1 MKILVVGGGGR
12 EHALCWKIKK
22 SPLVENIYCAP
33 GNAGISK
40 IADCIDIDATDIE
53 GLKEFAIQNSVDL
66 TVVGPEQ
73 PLTMGI
79 VDLFEKNNLKIFGPD
94 KAASELEGSK
104 VFSKNLMK
112 KYSIPTAKYETFTDL
127 NSALEWIKDLE
138 GPFVVKADGLAAG
151 KGVIICSSIEEG
163 EKALKSIIHEKAFGD
178 AGNKVVI
185 EEFLHGEEASVFV
198 LTDGENYLLL
208 EASQDH
214 KAIFDNDKGP
224 NTGGMGAYCPAP
236 IVTKE
241 VLDKVERQI
250 IIPTIK
256 GLNSEGIK
264 YKGVLYVGLMIH
276 EGEVKVLEY
285 NCRFGDPET
294 QPVLM
299 KMESDIV
306 PLFMEIAEGRLNTA
320 SLNWKEGS
328 TICVVMSS
336 KGYPGS
342 YDKGVKLSSLG
353 ELRES
358 DDVVLFHAG
367 TKYEDDSIV
376 TNGGRVLGLTVIDN
390 SISAA
395 IDKVYNNI
403 SKIDDGTLYY
413 RTDIGKKAVNKG

>member
-1 MKILVVGGGGR
+1 MKILVIGGGGR

-22 SPLVENIYCAP
+22 SPMVEKVYCAP

-40 IADCIDIDATDIE
+40 IATCVDINATDLV
-53 GLKEFAIQNSVDL
+53 GLKEFALENSIDL

-79 VDLFEKNNLKIFGPD
+79 VDLFEKNNLKVFGPD

-104 VFSKNLMK
+104 VFSKDLMK

-127 NSALEWIKDLE
+127 DAAASWIKNIN

-151 KGVIICSSIEEG
+151 KGVIICNSIEEG
-163 EKALKSIIHEKAFGD
+163 EKALKSIIQDKAFGE
-178 AGNKVVI
+178 AGNKVVV
-185 EEFLHGEEASVFV
+185 EEFLKGEEASIFV
-198 LTDGENYLLL
+198 LTDGNKYMLL
-208 EASQDH
+208 ESSQDH
-214 KAIFDNDKGP
+214 KAIFDNDTGP

-241 VLDKVERQI
+241 VLEKVEKQI
-250 IIPTIK
+250 VVPTIK
-256 GLNSEGIK
+256 GLNSEGIN
-264 YKGVLYVGLMIH
+264 YRGVLYVGLMID

-299 KMESDIV
+299 KMKSDIV
-306 PLFMEIAEGRLNTA
+306 PLFMEIAEGQLET
-320 SLNWKEGS
+320 SFLEWKAGS

-342 YDKGVKLSSLG
+342 YDKGVELSTLDN
-353 ELRES
+353 LQES
-358 DDVVLFHAG
+358 EDVVLFHAG
-367 TKYEDDSIV
+367 TKFNGNSIV
-376 TNGGRVLGLTVIDN
+376 TNGGRVLGLTVIDH
-390 SISAA
+390 SISSA
-395 IDKVYNNI
+395 IEKVYNNI
-403 SKIDDGTLYY
+403 SKIDEGTLYY
-413 RTDIGKKAVNKG
+413 RTDIGKKAVKKG